1 MFLKA
6 CTDHTKGGC
15 MESYQSTDKVY
26 LAGSTVGPGRTGGT
40 PCLLAEDGALC
51 SEDVKK
57 NSIYDN
63 FNW

>member
-1 MFLKA
+1 
-6 CTDHTKGGC
+6 

-51 SEDVKK
+51 SEDDKK
-57 NSIYDN
+57 NSRYDN